1 MASLTKTQMF
11 PLKILTAMAH
21 PRMEPSQQMTSM
33 SLAIKTRPLFLA
45 PGRAQ
50 ACFSKLTD
58 GIFRKNYRILGH
70 LWLQLILI
78 GF

>member
-1 MASLTKTQMF
+1 MTQRITCSKMASLTKTQIF

-21 PRMEPSQQMTSM
+21 PRMELSQQMSST
-33 SLAIKTRPLFLA
+33 SLAIKTRPLFSA

-58 GIFRKNYRILGH
+58 WII
-70 LWLQLILI
+70 
-78 GF
+78 